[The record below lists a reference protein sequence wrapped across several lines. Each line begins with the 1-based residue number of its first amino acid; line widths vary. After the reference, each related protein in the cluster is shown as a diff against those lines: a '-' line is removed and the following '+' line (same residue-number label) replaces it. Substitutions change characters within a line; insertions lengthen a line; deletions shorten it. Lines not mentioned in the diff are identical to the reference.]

1 MTSRCIISG
10 DQPFFVFAVVSRKVS
25 PKRHRFA
32 DLGRLPESMV
42 VKTRRGMQSC
52 RTALGRAMHVAR
64 CIRTGGVLFLFRLF
78 TRCRCYTIRWCFSK
92 GQGFLLQISPQDICL
107 LATNFGTGADAV
119 LAIEHV
125 RLLIMIFTSVFVM
138 IYISPTD
145 VSPVLSC
152 ICSIAAKVLLNSQQ
166 LVVLGQSLRSENT
179 QVLVTLAQRLR
190 LDKSLIILV

>member
-32 DLGRLPESMV
+32 DLGQLPESLV

-64 CIRTGGVLFLFRLF
+64 CIRTRGVVFLFRLF

-125 RLLIMIFTSVFVM
+125 RLLIMIFTSVFVRFTNHQLM
-138 IYISPTD
+138 CRQFSPAYVASLPRSSSIRNSWLYLASRSDLKTHK
-145 VSPVLSC
+145 
-152 ICSIAAKVLLNSQQ
+152 CSLHWLKGCA
-166 LVVLGQSLRSENT
+166 
-179 QVLVTLAQRLR
+179 
-190 LDKSLIILV
+190 